1 MRNLEK
7 YLNNKKIDNNK
18 LIKYG
23 FVEDNNKY
31 IYKIKIHNNE
41 FEVIVEVTDNI
52 KTSKIIDISS
62 DEEYILVD
70 VEEST
75 GEFVGKIREEY
86 EKILKDII
94 NKCTDENIFKF
105 KQTKEIINYIKE
117 KYDDELEF
125 LWEKFDNNAIWRNK
139 INQKWYGL
147 LLTVTYDKLD
157 ASSNSNEVIEIIDL
171 RYPKGENLNIVDN
184 EKFFLGYHMNKNSWI
199 TIILDGRVETE
210 KIKRLIDD
218 SYNLSVGNSMISTM
232 NELSKKVFD
241 YLTKIPSGKV
251 VTYKQVAEYLG
262 NKGLARV
269 VGNILHK
276 NLDGDKYP
284 CYKVLNSKG
293 ELAKE
298 FVFGGEKEQKKR
310 LEKDGI
316 KVENNKVDLKIYKW
330 EE

>member
-184 EKFFLGYHMNKNSWI
+184 EKIFL
-199 TIILDGRVETE
+199 V
-210 KIKRLIDD
+210 
-218 SYNLSVGNSMISTM
+218 
-232 NELSKKVFD
+232 
-241 YLTKIPSGKV
+241 
-251 VTYKQVAEYLG
+251 
-262 NKGLARV
+262 
-269 VGNILHK
+269 
-276 NLDGDKYP
+276 
-284 CYKVLNSKG
+284 
-293 ELAKE
+293 
-298 FVFGGEKEQKKR
+298 
-310 LEKDGI
+310 
-316 KVENNKVDLKIYKW
+316 
-330 EE
+330 

>member
-1 MRNLEK
+1 MRDLEK
-7 YLNNKKIDNNK
+7 YLNNKKIDYNK

-23 FVEDNNKY
+23 FIKDNNKY
-31 IYKIKIHNNE
+31 IYKIKIQNNE
-41 FEVIVEVTDNI
+41 FEVVVEISDNI
-52 KTSKIIDISS
+52 KVSKIIDIFSN
-62 DEEYILVD
+62 EEYILVD
-70 VEEST
+70 IEEAS

-86 EKILKDII
+86 ERIIKEII
-94 NKCTDENIFKF
+94 NKCTNENIFKF
-105 KQTKEIINYIKE
+105 EQTKEIINYIKE

-125 LWEKFDNNAIWRNK
+125 LWEKYDNNAIWRNK

-147 LLTVTYDKLD
+147 LLTVSYDKLY
-157 ASSNSNEVIEIIDL
+157 ANSNLNNLIEIIDL

-184 EKFFLGYHMNKNSWI
+184 EKFFLGYHMNKSSWI

-210 KIKRLIDD
+210 KIKRLIDN
-218 SYNLSVGNSMISTM
+218 SYNLSVGNSSTNTM
-232 NELSKKVFD
+232 DELTKKVLK
-241 YLTKIPSGKV
+241 YLTKIPHGKV

-276 NLDGDKYP
+276 NPDGNKYP

-293 ELAKE
+293 ELAE
-298 FVFGGEKEQKKR
+298 SFVFGGKDEQKKR
-310 LEKDGI
+310 LEDDGI
-316 KVENNKVDLKIYKW
+316 KVENNKVDLKVYKW